1 MDEQVEYDDNVYDI
15 PMECEN
21 TSIHEYSTLTKVWND
36 KHAEMCKS
44 SRTRD
49 RIMIAVIVMQIIC
62 LSVAITSIIMHF
74 NGKFGI
80 KDMPTIEK
88 DNMGEIGD
96 TYLVGTNGQVCI
108 KGPRVQKCLNG
119 DKGSK

>member
-1 MDEQVEYDDNVYDI
+1 MLIHFEENILMKMDEQVKYDENVYDI

-44 SRTRD
+44 SRIRD

-74 NGKFGI
+74 NGKHVLI
-80 KDMPTIEK
+80 
-88 DNMGEIGD
+88 
-96 TYLVGTNGQVCI
+96 
-108 KGPRVQKCLNG
+108 LNLNSFFETQSCQNT
-119 DKGSK
+119 KPQ